1 MVGLLSFFLW
11 VEEWGRGTRYPS
23 ISVFIFC
30 AEVLG
35 NAAGKDKIVHGIN
48 LAKVECKLSQYADD
62 TPMILDGS
70 ELVSFFRT

>member
-11 VEEWGRGTRYPS
+11 VEEWGRGTRSPS

-35 NAAGKDKIVHGIN
+35 NAAGKDKIVQ
-48 LAKVECKLSQYADD
+48 LSQYADD

-70 ELVSFFRT
+70 ELVSSFRT